1 MKRSAPLLLAGIAGL
16 ALLHH
21 HRARGGTA
29 IEAAANARAPAPAV
43 KVNPEREA
51 YFGDLH
57 LHTTQSFDAYVLMG
71 TRVTPDEAYKFAR
84 GDTIT
89 YLGQPLRRQVPLDF
103 LAVTD
108 HSENIGVF
116 NQLDDPNSAFAKTE
130 AGKLAK
136 QGGVEAFKKVLAYI
150 TEGKPIGMD
159 VRPVTASAWQREIR
173 AADDNYVPGRFTTFV
188 AYEWTS
194 MPDGAN
200 LHRNVI
206 FRGAGAPSPFTSID
220 SKRPQD
226 LWAFLS
232 RVRGQGYEA
241 LAIAHNANASNGLMY
256 DWNTIDGRPI
266 DEAYAQLRAINEPL
280 SELSQNK
287 GTSETIPD
295 LSPNDEFANFEIF
308 DQELTGGASKHP
320 GSYWRDALG
329 RGLVI
334 NARIGVNPYK
344 DGAVGA
350 SDLHSGLSVQGEQDY
365 GTISKPNMG
374 AGKLTKAE
382 ANVALGYGKP
392 DTIDIRPQ
400 IMSPGSLT
408 GAWAESN
415 TREAIFAAFRRKET
429 FATSGTRI
437 KLRFFGGWH
446 FAPDVSG
453 DDWIKQAYAKGVPMG
468 SDLPR
473 RAGTQAPSFAVQAV
487 KDPNAGNLDR
497 IQIVKVWLEGGKQHE
512 HVFDVAWAGD
522 RRIDAAGKLPAI
534 GNTVDLKTG
543 RYTNSIG
550 AARLASVWSDPTF
563 QPGQAAVFYARVLE
577 VPTPRW
583 TTLRAVE
590 NGLAPPK
597 DVAATIQERAWS
609 SPIWYQPA
617 HGA

>member
-1 MKRSAPLLLAGIAGL
+1 
-16 ALLHH
+16 
-21 HRARGGTA
+21 
-29 IEAAANARAPAPAV
+29 
-43 KVNPEREA
+43 
-51 YFGDLH
+51 
-57 LHTTQSFDAYVLMG
+57 
-71 TRVTPDEAYKFAR
+71 
-84 GDTIT
+84 
-89 YLGQPLRRQVPLDF
+89 
-103 LAVTD
+103 
-108 HSENIGVF
+108 
-116 NQLDDPNSAFAKTE
+116 
-130 AGKLAK
+130 
-136 QGGVEAFKKVLAYI
+136 
-150 TEGKPIGMD
+150 
-159 VRPVTASAWQREIR
+159 
-173 AADDNYVPGRFTTFV
+173 
-188 AYEWTS
+188 
-194 MPDGAN
+194 
-200 LHRNVI
+200 
-206 FRGAGAPSPFTSID
+206 
-220 SKRPQD
+220 
-226 LWAFLS
+226 
-232 RVRGQGYEA
+232 
-241 LAIAHNANASNGLMY
+241 MY

-266 DEAYAQLRAINEPL
+266 DEAYAQLRALNEPL
-280 SELSQNK
+280 SEISQNK

-308 DQELTGGASKHP
+308 DQELIGGPSKHP

-350 SDLHSGLSVQGEQDY
+350 SDLHSGLSVQREEDY
-365 GTISKPNMG
+365 GSISKPNMG

-382 ANVALGYGKP
+382 AEEQLGYGKP
-392 DTIDIRPQ
+392 ATIGIRPQ
-400 IMSPGSLT
+400 IMSPGALT

-415 TREAIFAAFRRKET
+415 TREAIYAAFRRKET

-437 KLRFFGGWH
+437 KLRFFGGWN

-453 DDWIKQAYAKGVPMG
+453 SDWVKQAYAKGVPMG

-473 RAGTQAPSFAVQAV
+473 QAGGGAPSFAVQAV

-512 HVFDVAWAGD
+512 HVFDVAWSGG
-522 RRIDAAGKLPAI
+522 RRPNGATGKLPTV

-550 AARLASVWSDPTF
+550 AARLAAVWRDPTF
-563 QPGQAAVFYARVLE
+563 QAGQAAVYYARVLE
-577 VPTPRW
+577 IPTPRW